1 MKFESITNEWLDFI
15 VKCRK
20 EEIHQ
25 YDIVEGPMADDTVW
39 NYVDDFFYVCSLI
52 EYIARKTKIGAG

>member
-1 MKFESITNEWLDFI
+1 MSIHKLGENLKIVNLRFESLVSSERCKT
-15 VKCRK
+15 
-20 EEIHQ
+20 Q
-25 YDIVEGPMADDTVW
+25 SDTVW